1 MKVSVTQN
9 SEVPLLIAGKWSG
22 PAVATYTDVH
32 NPSTGET
39 IARTPM
45 CGPAEVD
52 AAVQAARQAFPL
64 WANTPAPRRTEI
76 LFKYRALVAEHLEE
90 LTRLV
95 TRENGKT
102 LDEARGDVKRGL
114 EVVELSCGIP
124 HMLRGEVVPQVAE
137 QIDGVTTREPIG
149 VCAGIAPFNFPAMV
163 PMWMFPLAI
172 ACGNTFVLKPSEK
185 VPLTAVRLAELFL
198 EAGLP
203 EGVLNIVHGGR
214 EVVDALCTHPDIAA
228 ISFIGSSAI
237 AEHVY
242 TLGCQHGKRV
252 QAGGGAKNVLV
263 VMPDADPDPTLR
275 AIMGSAY
282 GCAGQRCMAG
292 SLVVGVGEAADG
304 IQRRIAEAIDKL
316 KVANTYDDPSAQM
329 GAVIDEAARHRI
341 RGYIEAGVA
350 EGATLVRDGRSL
362 KADRGFFLGA
372 TLFDCVQPDMK
383 IARDEIF
390 GPVLS
395 LLRPKSLDEAIEWAN
410 RSGYGN
416 GATIFTS
423 SGKYA
428 RDFARGVQ
436 CGMIGVN
443 VGVPAPMALFSFSGW
458 NRSFYGDLHV
468 QGVEGMMF
476 YTRQKLVLSRWD
488 QGYQRQLGW

>member
-22 PAVATYTDVH
+22 PAVVMYTDVH

-52 AAVQAARQAFPL
+52 AAVQAAKRAFPT
-64 WANTPAPRRTEI
+64 WSNTPAPRRAEI
-76 LFKYRALVAEHLEE
+76 LFKYRALLTEHLEE
-90 LTRLV
+90 LTRLL

-203 EGVLNIVHGGR
+203 DGVLNIVHGGR
-214 EVVDALCTHPDIAA
+214 EVVDALCTHPGIVAV
-228 ISFIGSSAI
+228 SFIGSSAI
-237 AEHVY
+237 AQHVY

-292 SLVVGVGEAADG
+292 SLLVGVGEAADG
-304 IQRRIAEAIDKL
+304 VQRRVAEAIDKL

-329 GAVIDEAARHRI
+329 GAVIDEAARARI
-341 RGYIEAGVA
+341 CGYIETGVA
-350 EGATLVRDGRSL
+350 EGATLVRDGRLL
-362 KADRGFFLGA
+362 KMDRGFFLGP
-372 TLFDCVQPDMK
+372 TLFDRVQPDMK

-395 LLRPKSLDEAIEWAN
+395 MLRPQSLDEAIEWAN

-488 QGYQRQLGW
+488 QGYQRQFGW